1 MASAA
6 VGVSTS
12 ASPGRSARGMSKDH
26 AKAWRE
32 RMAWRSSAVLAAADR
47 TVVVGA
53 SGGRASSSLTV
64 SASASG
70 SAGMTGDGASRPN
83 DANEGFETPFPDAP
97 RASSGDDADDAED
110 SDAPKGREMCW
121 RCRRVQRLCVCGV
134 VRSIVGDSPIDNKL
148 GITVLQDRIEAL
160 KRPFGSAI
168 VAELALED
176 CTSVWFDTSVPEV
189 VPRPKHLPNKDVGV
203 LWPAPDAAT
212 LRRATS
218 NEEGA
223 DVPGDGERSSDAGGA
238 PPKHLVVIDTTW
250 HRAKRM
256 YNRIPWVRELPAYV
270 LGENTSRVQYG
281 ESIPNDGPSAGSSR
295 GVGKGEDR
303 GEDRG
308 ETAGND
314 SNSSSGQRRESAY
327 RIRKQPR
334 PGFLSTA
341 ECIAAALRE
350 AEPAGDDGFESPGA
364 AGERAARA
372 VEACFDEMIERQIKS
387 FSDPGVKSVRYRS
400 RKRERAAKE
409 AARRA
414 KVEGEA
420 KAREGLETLV
430 VAER

>member
-1 MASAA
+1 
-6 VGVSTS
+6 
-12 ASPGRSARGMSKDH
+12 
-26 AKAWRE
+26 
-32 RMAWRSSAVLAAADR
+32 
-47 TVVVGA
+47 
-53 SGGRASSSLTV
+53 
-64 SASASG
+64 
-70 SAGMTGDGASRPN
+70 MTEDGAPRPK

-121 RCRRVQRLCVCGV
+121 RCRRVQRLCACDV

-189 VPRPKHLPNKDVGV
+189 VSRPKHLPNKDVGV

-281 ESIPNDGPSAGSSR
+281 QSILNDGPSAGSSR

-303 GEDRG
+303 GEDRD
-308 ETAGND
+308 ENAGND

-350 AEPAGDDGFESPGA
+350 AEPAGDDDGRESPGA

-414 KVEGEA
+414 NVEGEA

>member
-1 MASAA
+1 MSS
-6 VGVSTS
+6 V
-12 ASPGRSARGMSKDH
+12 SKDH

-32 RMAWRSSAVLAAADR
+32 RMASRSSAVLAAADR

-53 SGGRASSSLTV
+53 SGGRASTLTV
-64 SASASG
+64 TPSASG

-223 DVPGDGERSSDAGGA
+223 DIPGDGERSSDAGGA

-281 ESIPNDGPSAGSSR
+281 ESVLNDGPAAGEDSKGDS
-295 GVGKGEDR
+295 KGEDR
-303 GEDRG
+303 DEN
-308 ETAGND
+308 AGND
-314 SNSSSGQRRESAY
+314 SHLSSGNQ
-327 RIRKQPR
+327 I
-334 PGFLSTA
+334 G
-341 ECIAAALRE
+341 
-350 AEPAGDDGFESPGA
+350 
-364 AGERAARA
+364 RAH
-372 VEACFDEMIERQIKS
+372 V
-387 FSDPGVKSVRYRS
+387 
-400 RKRERAAKE
+400 
-409 AARRA
+409 
-414 KVEGEA
+414 
-420 KAREGLETLV
+420 
-430 VAER
+430 

>member
-1 MASAA
+1 
-6 VGVSTS
+6 
-12 ASPGRSARGMSKDH
+12 MSKDH

-32 RMAWRSSAVLAAADR
+32 RMASRSSAVLAAADR
-47 TVVVGA
+47 TVVAGA
-53 SGGRASSSLTV
+53 SGGRASWLTV
-64 SASASG
+64 TASASG
-70 SAGMTGDGASRPN
+70 SPGMTGDGAPRPK

-121 RCRRVQRLCVCGV
+121 RCRRVQRLCACDV

-281 ESIPNDGPSAGSSR
+281 ESVLNDGPAAGEDSKGDS
-295 GVGKGEDR
+295 KGEDR
-303 GEDRG
+303 DEN
-308 ETAGND
+308 AGND
-314 SNSSSGQRRESAY
+314 SHLSSGNQRRESAY

-350 AEPAGDDGFESPGA
+350 AEPAGDDDGFESPGA

>member
-1 MASAA
+1 
-6 VGVSTS
+6 
-12 ASPGRSARGMSKDH
+12 
-26 AKAWRE
+26 
-32 RMAWRSSAVLAAADR
+32 
-47 TVVVGA
+47 
-53 SGGRASSSLTV
+53 
-64 SASASG
+64 
-70 SAGMTGDGASRPN
+70 MTGDGAPRPN
-83 DANEGFETPFPDAP
+83 DANEGLETPFPDAP
-97 RASSGDDADDAED
+97 RASSGDDADDAEDSDADDAED

-218 NEEGA
+218 DEEGA
-223 DVPGDGERSSDAGGA
+223 GVPGDGERSGSDAGGA

-281 ESIPNDGPSAGSSR
+281 ESILNAGPSAGSSR

-303 GEDRG
+303 GEDRD
-308 ETAGND
+308 ENAGND

-350 AEPAGDDGFESPGA
+350 AEPAGDDDGRESPGA

-400 RKRERAAKE
+400 RMRERAAKE

>member
-1 MASAA
+1 
-6 VGVSTS
+6 
-12 ASPGRSARGMSKDH
+12 
-26 AKAWRE
+26 
-32 RMAWRSSAVLAAADR
+32 
-47 TVVVGA
+47 
-53 SGGRASSSLTV
+53 
-64 SASASG
+64 
-70 SAGMTGDGASRPN
+70 MTEDGAPRPK

-121 RCRRVQRLCVCGV
+121 RCRRVQRLCACDV

-212 LRRATS
+212 LRRTTS

-223 DVPGDGERSSDAGGA
+223 GVPGDGERSGSDAGGA

-350 AEPAGDDGFESPGA
+350 AEPAGDDDGFESPGA

>member
-32 RMAWRSSAVLAAADR
+32 RMASRSSAVLAAADR

-64 SASASG
+64 AASASG

-176 CTSVWFDTSVPEV
+176 CTSVWFDTSVPEL

-223 DVPGDGERSSDAGGA
+223 DVPRDGERSSDAGGA

-281 ESIPNDGPSAGSSR
+281 ESVLMNDGPAAGEDSR
-295 GVGKGEDR
+295 GDSKGEDR
-303 GEDRG
+303 DEN
-308 ETAGND
+308 AGND
-314 SNSSSGQRRESAY
+314 SNFSPGNQRRESAY

-387 FSDPGVKSVRYRS
+387 FSDPGVRSVRYRS

>member
-1 MASAA
+1 
-6 VGVSTS
+6 
-12 ASPGRSARGMSKDH
+12 
-26 AKAWRE
+26 
-32 RMAWRSSAVLAAADR
+32 
-47 TVVVGA
+47 
-53 SGGRASSSLTV
+53 
-64 SASASG
+64 
-70 SAGMTGDGASRPN
+70 MTGDGASRPN

-223 DVPGDGERSSDAGGA
+223 GVPGDGERSGSDAGGA

-303 GEDRG
+303 VEATPGTIPIPHPDKAGERVSHSKAAA
-308 ETAGND
+308 AGV
-314 SNSSSGQRRESAY
+314 
-327 RIRKQPR
+327 P
-334 PGFLSTA
+334 STA

-350 AEPAGDDGFESPGA
+350 AEPAGDDDGRESPGA

>member
-32 RMAWRSSAVLAAADR
+32 RMASRSSAVLAAADR

-64 SASASG
+64 AASASG

-83 DANEGFETPFPDAP
+83 DTNEGFETPFPDAP

-281 ESIPNDGPSAGSSR
+281 ESVLNDGPAAGEDSKGDS
-295 GVGKGEDR
+295 KGEDR
-303 GEDRG
+303 DEN
-308 ETAGND
+308 AGND
-314 SNSSSGQRRESAY
+314 SHFSSGNQRRESAY

-350 AEPAGDDGFESPGA
+350 AEPAGDDDGFESPGA

-414 KVEGEA
+414 KIEGEA

>member
-1 MASAA
+1 
-6 VGVSTS
+6 
-12 ASPGRSARGMSKDH
+12 
-26 AKAWRE
+26 
-32 RMAWRSSAVLAAADR
+32 
-47 TVVVGA
+47 
-53 SGGRASSSLTV
+53 
-64 SASASG
+64 
-70 SAGMTGDGASRPN
+70 
-83 DANEGFETPFPDAP
+83 
-97 RASSGDDADDAED
+97 
-110 SDAPKGREMCW
+110 
-121 RCRRVQRLCVCGV
+121 
-134 VRSIVGDSPIDNKL
+134 
-148 GITVLQDRIEAL
+148 
-160 KRPFGSAI
+160 
-168 VAELALED
+168 
-176 CTSVWFDTSVPEV
+176 
-189 VPRPKHLPNKDVGV
+189 
-203 LWPAPDAAT
+203 
-212 LRRATS
+212 
-218 NEEGA
+218 
-223 DVPGDGERSSDAGGA
+223 
-238 PPKHLVVIDTTW
+238 
-250 HRAKRM
+250 M

-281 ESIPNDGPSAGSSR
+281 ESVLNDGPAAGEDSKGDS
-295 GVGKGEDR
+295 KGEDR
-303 GEDRG
+303 DEN
-308 ETAGND
+308 AGND
-314 SNSSSGQRRESAY
+314 SHFSSGNQRRESAY

>member
-1 MASAA
+1 
-6 VGVSTS
+6 
-12 ASPGRSARGMSKDH
+12 
-26 AKAWRE
+26 
-32 RMAWRSSAVLAAADR
+32 
-47 TVVVGA
+47 
-53 SGGRASSSLTV
+53 
-64 SASASG
+64 
-70 SAGMTGDGASRPN
+70 MTEDGAPRPK

-121 RCRRVQRLCVCGV
+121 RCRRVQRLCACDV

-212 LRRATS
+212 LRRVTS

-223 DVPGDGERSSDAGGA
+223 GVPGDGERSGSDAGGT

-281 ESIPNDGPSAGSSR
+281 ESILNDGPSAGSSR

-303 GEDRG
+303 GEDRD
-308 ETAGND
+308 ENAGND

-350 AEPAGDDGFESPGA
+350 AEPAGDDDGRESPGA

-414 KVEGEA
+414 KIEGEA

>member
-1 MASAA
+1 
-6 VGVSTS
+6 
-12 ASPGRSARGMSKDH
+12 
-26 AKAWRE
+26 
-32 RMAWRSSAVLAAADR
+32 
-47 TVVVGA
+47 
-53 SGGRASSSLTV
+53 
-64 SASASG
+64 
-70 SAGMTGDGASRPN
+70 
-83 DANEGFETPFPDAP
+83 
-97 RASSGDDADDAED
+97 
-110 SDAPKGREMCW
+110 MCW

-256 YNRIPWVRELPAYV
+256 CNRIPWVRELPAYV

-281 ESIPNDGPSAGSSR
+281 QSILNDGPSAGEDSKGDSEGGSR
-295 GVGKGEDR
+295 RKRRER
-303 GEDRG
+303 FPFLLRQP
-308 ETAGND
+308 TAGERV
-314 SNSSSGQRRESAY
+314 SHSKAAAA
-327 RIRKQPR
+327 
-334 PGFLSTA
+334 GFLSTA

-350 AEPAGDDGFESPGA
+350 AEPAGDDDGFESPGA